1 MEADSVGIHPKEVKQ
16 RAAGSSAP
24 ACSVPRRFVDDVDSL
39 LTCLL
44 YRHRKAVDA
53 TGEYTEIAK
62 LAREARELTEAPNKP
77 GERICE
83 PSAGSKYAP
92 LDGSA
97 PRGGGR

>member
-1 MEADSVGIHPKEVKQ
+1 MNQDNAQ

-53 TGEYTEIAK
+53 TGEYAEIAK
-62 LAREARELTEAPNKP
+62 LAREARELTETPNP
-77 GERICE
+77 TAHGLRSNTVQ
-83 PSAGSKYAP
+83 PVVGHSNS
-92 LDGSA
+92 
-97 PRGGGR
+97 GGGRE

>member
-53 TGEYTEIAK
+53 TGEYAEIAK
-62 LAREARELTEAPNKP
+62 LAREARELTETPN
-77 GERICE
+77 IAV
-83 PSAGSKYAP
+83 S
-92 LDGSA
+92 
-97 PRGGGR
+97 GGGGADVH